1 MATTGQNNFLSLPK
15 IQNEPRKT
23 KVLEQGQQH
32 PWNLNRSK
40 KTGETGWK
48 DFSEQSDLFGRSNFQ
63 EILYFNKSSNC
74 KNDFYKSIQIDF
86 VMA

>member
-1 MATTGQNNFLSLPK
+1 MPK

-48 DFSEQSDLFGRSNFQ
+48 DFLSKLTNTAN
-63 EILYFNKSSNC
+63 EILHFNKSSNN
-74 KNDFYKSIQIDF
+74 KNDFHKSFQIDF
-86 VMA
+86 EMA